1 MTPGSQRWRR
11 VKELQQENDAWKRAS
26 QLRKQELVS
35 SAGMLHQQAMLREQQ
50 LFAHQQHF
58 VEWQKIKFAELEA
71 AGGVQRLGKKPKTA
85 SQSSSRSWA
94 DQSEEEADWDR
105 KSQDECQGLK
115 QSQNQSLQKKQN
127 LRS

>member
-1 MTPGSQRWRR
+1 
-11 VKELQQENDAWKRAS
+11 
-26 QLRKQELVS
+26 
-35 SAGMLHQQAMLREQQ
+35 MLREQQ

-94 DQSEEEADWDR
+94 DQTEEEADWDR
-105 KSQDECQGLK
+105 ESQDECQGLETK
-115 QSQNQSLQKKQN
+115 PEPEPAKETKLEKLNKLWGDKAAERKNYSNKLK
-127 LRS
+127 LW